1 MISFTKFIKEEDD
14 EPLNDYER
22 SQQAERDEEIIK
34 QHIAQE
40 QKARRIANEIP
51 SGAEIRDMLSAFRAK
66 TFPDQTKL
74 NLNRDKRNP

>member
-22 SQQAERDEEIIK
+22 SQKAERDEEIIN

-40 QKARRIANEIP
+40 RKARRIANEIQT
-51 SGAEIRDMLSAFRAK
+51 GAEIRDMLSAFRAK
-66 TFPDQTKL
+66 TFPDENQIKP
-74 NLNRDKRNP
+74 K

>member
-22 SQQAERDEEIIK
+22 SQKAERDEEIIK
-34 QHIAQE
+34 QHIAEQE
-40 QKARRIANEIP
+40 KARRIANQRP
-51 SGAEIRDMLSAFRAK
+51 SGPEIRAMLSDFRAK

-74 NLNRDKRNP
+74 NLNTDKRNP